1 MKLLALS
8 TAEQGSS
15 LAIIDGDRLVCDEYW
30 DAKQTHSKRLLTM
43 VEQMI
48 EKRSGLALADID
60 AFIAAKGPGSFTGLR
75 IGISVIKGLA
85 YATQKPAMGASSLDG
100 IAFRFL
106 HANMPV
112 CVMMDAKRNEVYTA
126 LYSFE
131 NGNIL
136 FKPTKCKLEQ
146 FRPTKHEA
154 ISYFIAG
161 EDRACD
167 EDGGFAIS
175 GWTKVRFENT
185 GFILEDNRAIAM
197 GNYYFTD
204 ADGNE
209 AKVEYTFGYKMS
221 NGALK
226 IDLHHSSFPYNP

>member
-1 MKLLALS
+1 MV
-8 TAEQGSS
+8 TEQQVIDAQNEWGAGIVKISS
-15 LAIIDGDRLVCDEYW
+15 LKDER
-30 DAKQTHSKRLLTM
+30 K
-43 VEQMI
+43 EC
-48 EKRSGLALADID
+48 E
-60 AFIAAKGPGSFTGLR
+60 AFTSDFLDKL
-75 IGISVIKGLA
+75 
-85 YATQKPAMGASSLDG
+85 YAFEMGQ
-100 IAFRFL
+100 
-106 HANMPV
+106 V
-112 CVMMDAKRNEVYTA
+112 
-126 LYSFE
+126 
-131 NGNIL
+131 L
-136 FKPTKCKLEQ
+136 FKPTKCKFEQ

-161 EDRACD
+161 EDRACN

-185 GFILEDNRAIAM
+185 GFILEENRAIAM

-209 AKVEYTFGYKMS
+209 AKVEYTFGYKIS